1 MKNYRMY
8 VDNNHLYIIE
18 NIDGLEKEYIDN
30 NAINKFNELLKQ
42 DLKVESSSNN
52 KYLENDNI
60 KIEAINDKEIFK
72 YIKRLEKKEKIIKK
86 KIVIGTAVTIVLI
99 PITAFI
105 IKSMSSSGK
114 NAEELPTLTYESIKE
129 DEPAAEEMAYIPKE
143 ESAKVLETIPQPKVY
158 DELPYVREER
168 NIRQDDNVN
177 NIYLDVE
184 PIYDEDLERNV
195 NEYNDIIEEASKKWG
210 VSDVLIK
217 AILMQESSGGKEINK
232 MQIDFDQWKDQIIR
246 VHNFET
252 GEDEKIV
259 LTDNPENYN
268 NVNQTITREELN
280 NPKTNI
286 SVGTIMLA
294 HTYKYSGNN
303 LLVTIF
309 TYNAG
314 SGKRDR
320 ILQLTSERTGLSID
334 ELLADK
340 TSIAFKAYID
350 EVLPDDYGDH
360 SYIENITKRIIDKK
374 VDMFSFKDGEV
385 IKDSNVFH
393 SSYEL
398 EKVR

>member
-1 MKNYRMY
+1 MLSYRML
-8 VDNNHLYIIE
+8 VDDEHLCMIE
-18 NIDGLEKEYIDN
+18 DRDGLEIEYSDN
-30 NAINKFNELLKQ
+30 NAINKFNELLKK
-42 DLKVESSSNN
+42 DLRLKDSYN
-52 KYLENDNI
+52 KSDKLFEDENL
-60 KIEAINDKEIFK
+60 KIEFIGYKEIFNH
-72 YIKRLEKKEKIIKK
+72 IKKLEKKEKQMKK
-86 KIVIGTAVTIVLI
+86 RIMIGTAMAVTLI
-99 PITAFI
+99 PIASFA
-105 IKSMSSSGK
+105 IKSITTAGQ
-114 NAEELPTLTYESIKE
+114 NLDELPTLSYEAIMEEVPE
-129 DEPAAEEMAYIPKE
+129 DIAYLPKE
-143 ESAKVLETIPQPKVY
+143 ESVKVLETIKEPKVY

-252 GEDEKIV
+252 GEDVKIV

-268 NVNQTITREELN
+268 NVNQTISREELN

-340 TSIAFKAYID
+340 TSTAFKAYID

-360 SYIENITKRIIDKK
+360 FYIENITKRIIDKK

-393 SSYEL
+393 SSYEM